1 MLYVK
6 RLVRKTAILAA
17 IALLGVATGCS
28 KPPEA
33 AKPAAAGSA
42 QPSASRLGDL
52 AAFKAIATDVAGLVD
67 KQQLPAAKTRIKD
80 LELAWDGAE
89 AGLKPRAAGD
99 WHKLDDAIDKAL
111 EALRA
116 STPVQQDCQA
126 AMTALLATFTA
137 LQGGQ

>member
-1 MLYVK
+1 MHYVK
-6 RLVRKTAILAA
+6 HLVRKTAILAA

-33 AKPAAAGSA
+33 AKPAAAGSTQA
-42 QPSASRLGDL
+42 AATRLGDL
-52 AAFKAIATDVAGLVD
+52 STFQAIASDVAGLVD
-67 KQQLPAAKTRIKD
+67 KNQLPAAKTRIKD

-89 AGLKPRAAGD
+89 AGLKPRAASD

-116 STPVQQDCQA
+116 GTPVQQDCQA
-126 AMTALLATFTA
+126 AMTALLATFTS
-137 LQGGQ
+137 LQGGK